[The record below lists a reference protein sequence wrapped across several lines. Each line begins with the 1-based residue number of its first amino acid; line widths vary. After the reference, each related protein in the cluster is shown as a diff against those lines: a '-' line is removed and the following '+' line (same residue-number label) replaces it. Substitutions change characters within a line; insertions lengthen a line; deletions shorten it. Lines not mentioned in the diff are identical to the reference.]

1 MLKKSSTLIPNY
13 SNSHCLFCH
22 PSTSIQ
28 TSTSSPKSQRSRYSL
43 LGRPPFRYFATG
55 RSDNSPTGPPQDPPW
70 PDLSSPNVV
79 PTPYQILR
87 LKKDSPYSKRRF
99 YELVKI
105 YHPDRNGHDVGS
117 SDASVLPGSIKMERY
132 RLIVTAHEIL
142 SDPVKRCEYDKSGAG
157 WNGRPELGASKTSWC
172 YDRETK
178 WSGFD
183 TNDSPYRNAT
193 WEDWEKWYQRDKAKQ
208 DPLYFSNGGFLM
220 LVLAAVF
227 LGGFGQS
234 TRVGEYSNAFQRQA
248 KKVHD
253 DASKAIRRRRT
264 ESQEFGNRDERLQ
277 HFLKT
282 RDPHSYRVADPTDKS
297 YQKLLQEPEIC
308 MSDDIQYRDHYH
320 CPIPDS

>member
-1 MLKKSSTLIPNY
+1 MLKKSSTLFPIY

-22 PSTSIQ
+22 PSTAIQ
-28 TSTSSPKSQRSRYSL
+28 TSTSSPKSQRSRYL
-43 LGRPPFRYFATG
+43 RLRRPPFRCFATV
-55 RSDNSPTGPPQDPPW
+55 RSDNSPTSSPQNPPW
-70 PDLSSPNVV
+70 PELSSPNAV

-117 SDASVLPGSIKMERY
+117 SDTSVLPGSIKMERY

-142 SDPVKRCEYDKSGAG
+142 SDPVKRCAYDKSGAG
-157 WNGRPELGASKTSWC
+157 WNGRPEHGAPKYSWG
-172 YDRETK
+172 YNRETK

-183 TNDSPYRNAT
+183 TNDSPFRNAT

-208 DPLYFSNGGFLM
+208 DTLHFSNGGFIM

-248 KKVHD
+248 EKVHD

-264 ESQEFGNRDERLQ
+264 ESQGFGNRDERLQ

-282 RDPHSYRVADPTDKS
+282 RDPHSYGVADPTDKS
-297 YQKLLQEPEIC
+297 YQKLLREPEIC
-308 MSDDIQYRDHYH
+308 MNEDIQYRDHDH
-320 CPIPDS
+320 GQIPDS

>member
-28 TSTSSPKSQRSRYSL
+28 TSTSSPKSQRSRYSHL
-43 LGRPPFRYFATG
+43 RRPPFRCFATV
-55 RSDNSPTGPPQDPPW
+55 RSDKSPTGSPQDPPW
-70 PDLSSPNVV
+70 PDLSSPNAV
-79 PTPYQILR
+79 PTPYQILS
-87 LKKDSPYSKRRF
+87 LKKNSPYSKRRF

-105 YHPDRNGHDVGS
+105 YHPDRSGHNVGS
-117 SDASVLPGSIKMERY
+117 SDTNVLPGSIKMERY

-142 SDPVKRCEYDKSGAG
+142 SDPVKRCAYDKSGAG
-157 WNGRPELGASKTSWC
+157 WNGRPEHGAPEYSWGH
-172 YDRETK
+172 DKETK

-183 TNDSPYRNAT
+183 TNNSPFRNAT

-234 TRVGEYSNAFQRQA
+234 TRVGEYSNVFQRQA
-248 KKVHD
+248 EKVHD

-264 ESQEFGNRDERLQ
+264 ESQGFGNRDERLQ
-277 HFLKT
+277 SFLKM
-282 RDPHSYRVADPTDKS
+282 RDPHSYGVADPTDEG
-297 YQKLLQEPEIC
+297 YLKLLREPEI
-308 MSDDIQYRDHYH
+308 SVSEDIQHRAHDHGQV
-320 CPIPDS
+320 PDS